1 MGKYKILVVDDEES
15 LCEILKF
22 NLELEGYEVDV
33 AYSAEQAL
41 AMHPERYSL
50 LLLDV
55 MMGEI
60 SGFKMARMLKSSPET
75 AAVPIIFCTA
85 KDTEDDTVAGL
96 NLGADDYISKPFS
109 MREVTARVRSV
120 LRRSQA
126 RQEEEAICFEGL
138 CLDLQS
144 KVCRVNGQEVPL
156 TKKEFEILTLL
167 LSHPRVIF
175 SREQILAR
183 VWNNEVIVLDRTID
197 VNITRLRKKIG
208 PYGSHLVTRL
218 GYGYGLSNHLDRP
231 EVAAALTDGHGYT
244 IRRQSENNGRTYF
257 YSASRIG
264 DRIVRSSLP
273 YTVSLSQVL
282 NADRNFLWFMGSVA
296 LLLCLVGYYVVR
308 QFTKNMVQMEA
319 TLAERDREHAAALH
333 EEQEKIRIK
342 RQLTNNINHELK
354 TPVSSIHGYL
364 ETLIAN
370 PHIDAATQRA
380 FLEKC
385 FTQSERL
392 RQLLQDVSSIT
403 RLDEGG
409 QMIDRTEV
417 DLRALIG
424 EVITDTAPESARRG
438 FTVHWTCDRP
448 LTAEGNEG
456 LLYSVF
462 RNLTDNALNYSGGN
476 RIDIA
481 LTDETDDRY
490 EFSFSDNGT
499 GVNPEHL
506 PYLFER
512 FYRIDKGR
520 SRRAGGTGLGLAI
533 VRNAILF
540 HGGRIEVANRPEGG
554 LVFRFSIAKKGEA
567 KR

>member
-1 MGKYKILVVDDEES
+1 M
-15 LCEILKF
+15 
-22 NLELEGYEVDV
+22 
-33 AYSAEQAL
+33 
-41 AMHPERYSL
+41 
-50 LLLDV
+50 
-55 MMGEI
+55 
-60 SGFKMARMLKSSPET
+60 
-75 AAVPIIFCTA
+75 
-85 KDTEDDTVAGL
+85 
-96 NLGADDYISKPFS
+96 
-109 MREVTARVRSV
+109 
-120 LRRSQA
+120 
-126 RQEEEAICFEGL
+126 
-138 CLDLQS
+138 
-144 KVCRVNGQEVPL
+144 
-156 TKKEFEILTLL
+156 
-167 LSHPRVIF
+167 
-175 SREQILAR
+175 
-183 VWNNEVIVLDRTID
+183 
-197 VNITRLRKKIG
+197 
-208 PYGSHLVTRL
+208 
-218 GYGYGLSNHLDRP
+218 
-231 EVAAALTDGHGYT
+231 AAALTDGHGYT

-282 NADRNFLWFMGSVA
+282 NADRNFLWFMGSVT

-448 LTAEGNEG
+448 LTVEGNEG

-520 SRRAGGTGLGLAI
+520 SAP
-533 VRNAILF
+533 
-540 HGGRIEVANRPEGG
+540 GGRHRTRPGDRTQRHTFPRRPNRSGEPPGRGTRVPVLDRQEGG
-554 LVFRFSIAKKGEA
+554 GEEIAVPLRNPLQAVSTHKGPVPARIQALKLCRAELSKA
-567 KR
+567 PLEKTA

>member
-1 MGKYKILVVDDEES
+1 MTPKNPRPRCRTTSTGRKWR
-15 LCEILKF
+15 
-22 NLELEGYEVDV
+22 
-33 AYSAEQAL
+33 
-41 AMHPERYSL
+41 PP
-50 LLLDV
+50 
-55 MMGEI
+55 
-60 SGFKMARMLKSSPET
+60 SPT
-75 AAVPIIFCTA
+75 
-85 KDTEDDTVAGL
+85 
-96 NLGADDYISKPFS
+96 
-109 MREVTARVRSV
+109 VTAIRS
-120 LRRSQA
+120 A
-126 RQEEEAICFEGL
+126 
-138 CLDLQS
+138 
-144 KVCRVNGQEVPL
+144 
-156 TKKEFEILTLL
+156 
-167 LSHPRVIF
+167 
-175 SREQILAR
+175 
-183 VWNNEVIVLDRTID
+183 
-197 VNITRLRKKIG
+197 
-208 PYGSHLVTRL
+208 
-218 GYGYGLSNHLDRP
+218 
-231 EVAAALTDGHGYT
+231 
-244 IRRQSENNGRTYF
+244 
-257 YSASRIG
+257 ASRRTTGAPTSTPPPGHG

-282 NADRNFLWFMGSVA
+282 NADRNFLWFMGSVT

-448 LTAEGNEG
+448 LTVEGNEG

>member
-1 MGKYKILVVDDEES
+1 MFGVHFAQAFVALERVAFARFLDALRQLLVVVGIEDFAALLHLVQRRHPNIHMPPSDELLHVTEEESEQNGADVRAVLIGIGEDDDFVVFEVGEVEILVDGCAERG
-15 LCEILKF
+15 
-22 NLELEGYEVDV
+22 NQRAELLVAQHLIQPLLFGIEG
-33 AYSAEQAL
+33 L
-41 AMHPERYSL
+41 AAQ
-50 LLLDV
+50 
-55 MMGEI
+55 GENRLI
-60 SGFKMARMLKSSPET
+60 
-75 AAVPIIFCTA
+75 AAVAP
-85 KDTEDDTVAGL
+85 L
-96 NLGADDYISKPFS
+96 LGAAAS
-109 MREVTARVRSV
+109 
-120 LRRSQA
+120 
-126 RQEEEAICFEGL
+126 
-138 CLDLQS
+138 
-144 KVCRVNGQEVPL
+144 
-156 TKKEFEILTLL
+156 
-167 LSHPRVIF
+167 
-175 SREQILAR
+175 
-183 VWNNEVIVLDRTID
+183 DRTILPA
-197 VNITRLRKKIG
+197 ITG
-208 PYGSHLVTRL
+208 
-218 GYGYGLSNHLDRP
+218 DQ
-231 EVAAALTDGHGYT
+231 D
-244 IRRQSENNGRTYF
+244 GRTYF

-282 NADRNFLWFMGSVA
+282 NADRNFLWFMGSVT

-448 LTAEGNEG
+448 LTVEGNEG

>member
-1 MGKYKILVVDDEES
+1 MD
-15 LCEILKF
+15 LKSKHSYQTQSF
-22 NLELEGYEVDV
+22 LWLLGFSWLLIVCFVGFQYHREKELRTE
-33 AYSAEQAL
+33 
-41 AMHPERYSL
+41 
-50 LLLDV
+50 LLD
-55 MMGEI
+55 
-60 SGFKMARMLKSSPET
+60 SQLQ
-75 AAVPIIFCTA
+75 IINA
-85 KDTEDDTVAGL
+85 QL
-96 NLGADDYISKPFS
+96 
-109 MREVTARVRSV
+109 
-120 LRRSQA
+120 
-126 RQEEEAICFEGL
+126 EEALSNARTPHDFFDAHSDFFEGL
-138 CLDLQS
+138 RITLIDLDGTVVYDS
-144 KVCRVNGQEVPL
+144 EEPPA
-156 TKKEFEILTLL
+156 EM
-167 LSHPRVIF
+167 
-175 SREQILAR
+175 
-183 VWNNEVIVLDRTID
+183 
-197 VNITRLRKKIG
+197 
-208 PYGSHLVTRL
+208 
-218 GYGYGLSNHLDRP
+218 SNHLDRP

-282 NADRNFLWFMGSVA
+282 NADRNFLWFMGSVT

-448 LTAEGNEG
+448 LTVEGNEG

-499 GVNPEHL
+499 GPCHTSSTVSTGST
-506 PYLFER
+506 R
-512 FYRIDKGR
+512 GV
-520 SRRAGGTGLGLAI
+520 RAGREAPDSAWRSYATPYFSTAAESKWRTARKGDSCSGSRSPRRGRRRDSRSPSKSLAGSF
-533 VRNAILF
+533 NPQ
-540 HGGRIEVANRPEGG
+540 RPGSRTDSSPETVPRRTSESPSGENG
-554 LVFRFSIAKKGEA
+554 IA
-567 KR
+567 

>member
-1 MGKYKILVVDDEES
+1 MAKAVKLADIAERVGVSTVTVSKALSGQKGVSEEVREKIRSIAEELGYQQPSAARKSQNQKSYNIGILISERFLDKYES
-15 LCEILKF
+15 F
-22 NLELEGYEVDV
+22 YWQMYQAV
-33 AYSAEQAL
+33 ATRA
-41 AMHPERYSL
+41 
-50 LLLDV
+50 
-55 MMGEI
+55 
-60 SGFKMARMLKSSPET
+60 
-75 AAVPIIFCTA
+75 TA
-85 KDTEDDTVAGL
+85 KECFTML
-96 NLGADDYISKPFS
+96 
-109 MREVTARVRSV
+109 EVIGMS
-120 LRRSQA
+120 
-126 RQEEEAICFEGL
+126 EEE
-138 CLDLQS
+138 
-144 KVCRVNGQEVPL
+144 
-156 TKKEFEILTLL
+156 
-167 LSHPRVIF
+167 
-175 SREQILAR
+175 
-183 VWNNEVIVLDRTID
+183 
-197 VNITRLRKKIG
+197 
-208 PYGSHLVTRL
+208 
-218 GYGYGLSNHLDRP
+218 
-231 EVAAALTDGHGYT
+231 
-244 IRRQSENNGRTYF
+244 NGRMPKLVQERKVDGIIVIGKMMDTYLQHLNTEAGIPVI
-257 YSASRIG
+257 YLDYYNGREASDSVISNSYYG
-264 DRIVRSSLP
+264 TYELT
-273 YTVSLSQVL
+273 Y
-282 NADRNFLWFMGSVA
+282 FLWFMGSVT

-448 LTAEGNEG
+448 LTVEGNEG